1 MPRTAAAIFAVLTA
15 CLWCSPALCAV
26 GRTRQQLNYRPIIG
40 KIWSHER
47 LYLVSTGPRRSR
59 LYTWIVEGSYV
70 ICCLERSR
78 KGVLHGLGGE
88 WGRGCLPCGLV
99 YALLYWDIMFLII
112 DFWLSSQDV
121 CFVFIAMV
129 QYLGKKISASHIF
142 IICCSFLSLMVLMLS
157 ITIRK

>member
-15 CLWCSPALCAV
+15 FLWFSPALCAV

-70 ICCLERSR
+70 ILVWNVREKVCYTDW
-78 KGVLHGLGGE
+78 GVSEEG
-88 WGRGCLPCGLV
+88 
-99 YALLYWDIMFLII
+99 
-112 DFWLSSQDV
+112 DV
-121 CFVFIAMV
+121 FPVDWFTRCYIEILCF
-129 QYLGKKISASHIF
+129 
-142 IICCSFLSLMVLMLS
+142 
-157 ITIRK
+157 